1 MNLREVMLRKAGAL
15 GSLNSRIRAAQ
26 MVLLIL
32 MLIPAVASISLMMS
46 FSGRYHAVI
55 MHMEKVSLLR
65 PLIQD
70 DLLDEMRDIVVGR
83 TSFDAGNQYQLLD
96 SADSQ
101 LGALIADTHGSRLEL
116 TVAQRT
122 LGTLRRNIDMLG
134 SQMKQGST
142 VDEDMRQVEEVRNV
156 ASLFLEMLQDAFYA
170 DIRAAGEASHRMQ
183 SGIFTSL
190 YIEIALLIT
199 SLVFAIISQRWLS
212 RSIRAP
218 IDRLKRLAGRIAAGE
233 LKERA
238 EPPDVEELDELTL
251 SLNTMAE
258 RLERLIDENTQEQQK
273 LKMSELR
280 ALQAQITPHFLYN
293 TLDAIIWLA
302 ESKRTS
308 EVVQITGALSNF
320 FRTSLSGGQDWITLR
335 QEEEHLLGYLTI
347 LKTRYRDILQ
357 YQIDIDER
365 LMDCQILKLMIQPLV
380 ENAVYHGIKNK
391 RGGGTVRVSIQMERA
406 LLSGEPIDGALMNLQ
421 VRDNGAGMDTDRL
434 AQVQQSLILSQP
446 ASGDSGYGISSVDKR
461 IKLYYNQT
469 EGVKIDSI
477 PGEGTMVTF
486 TVPVRGANGA

>member
-1 MNLREVMLRKAGAL
+1 MNLLEAVYRKTGGLSSL
-15 GSLNSRIRAAQ
+15 GSRIRAAQ

-32 MLIPAVASISLMMS
+32 MLIPAIVSISLMMV
-46 FSGRYHAVI
+46 FSGQYHAVI
-55 MHMEKVSLLR
+55 LHMEKVSSLR

-70 DLLDEMRDIVVGR
+70 ELLVVMSDIVVGR
-83 TSFDAGNQYQLLD
+83 TKFDAGNQYALLETAGRQLD
-96 SADSQ
+96 
-101 LGALIADTHGSRLEL
+101 GLIAGNPGSRLEL

-134 SQMKQGST
+134 GQMERGST
-142 VDEDMRQVEEVRNV
+142 VDEDMRQVEEIRNV

-170 DIRAAGEASHRMQ
+170 DIRAAGLASHRMQ
-183 SGIFTSL
+183 TGIVTSL
-190 YIEIALLIT
+190 YIEIALLLM
-199 SLVFAIISQRWLS
+199 SLTFAMISQQWLS
-212 RSIRAP
+212 RSTRAP

-238 EPPDVEELDELTL
+238 EPPDVEELKELTQ

-258 RLERLIDENTQEQQK
+258 RLEQLIIENTQEQQK
-273 LKMSELR
+273 LKKSELR

-302 ESKRTS
+302 ESKRTA

-347 LKTRYRDILQ
+347 LGIRYRDILQ
-357 YQIDIDER
+357 YEIDIDER
-365 LMDCQILKLMIQPLV
+365 LKDCQILKLLIQPLV

-391 RGGGTVRVSIQMERA
+391 RGGGLVRVSIQMENAVMRV
-406 LLSGEPIDGALMNLQ
+406 M
-421 VRDNGAGMDTDRL
+421 VRDNGAAMGAERL
-434 AQVQQSLILSQP
+434 GQVRQSLLNSEPLS
-446 ASGDSGYGISSVDKR
+446 SESGYGLSSVDKR
-461 IKLYYNQT
+461 IKLYYNQA
-469 EGVKIDSI
+469 EGVRIDSV
-477 PGEGTMVTF
+477 PGEGTEAQF
-486 TVPVRGANGA
+486 EVPVRRMNGA